1 MYHSTVQLHKVELAC
16 SKAQHYCQAQRGS
29 CRVTSQAQR
38 AKLDRAV
45 NRHQEIT
52 MRSDTF
58 ESDILRL
65 MREQNV
71 PGLSLV
77 TIRNGS
83 MGKALALGVR
93 DLSTNDP
100 VDEKT
105 IFGAA
110 SLTKPLAAYATLQL
124 VDAGELD
131 LDAPLSGFA
140 GPVNPEDAASHSIT
154 TRHILTHSA
163 GLPNVKGDGRPGIHF
178 PPGSH
183 FSYSSVGFL
192 YLQKAI
198 EAITQQPFETTL
210 TQLVFEP
217 LGMMSSS
224 LAWRPQFEVNFASPH
239 ENGKPIAKQRL
250 AAANASGSLQ
260 TTATDYGRFLL
271 AALKGERLSKCT
283 FHQWLE
289 PVFHV
294 PWATTEHL
302 SLDPI
307 KLDDDVAWGLGW
319 GIEINRKSFFQWGW
333 LDGTRAF
340 VLGDPTAQSGAVLLT
355 NSNTGLRLVPEIF
368 EAVMPGTHSAIEWC
382 KWNR

>member
-1 MYHSTVQLHKVELAC
+1 MYHPTVQNGNVELAC
-16 SKAQHYCQAQRGS
+16 PKTWNHCQVDGGS
-29 CRVTSQAQR
+29 CRLTSSLQR
-38 AKLDRAV
+38 VNLDRAV
-45 NRHQEIT
+45 NRNQETT
-52 MRSDTF
+52 MKSDTF
-58 ESDILRL
+58 ESDILSL
-65 MREQNV
+65 MREHNV
-71 PGLSLV
+71 PGASLV
-77 TIRNGS
+77 TSRNGS
-83 MGKALALGVR
+83 MDKAIALGFR

-110 SLTKPLAAYATLQL
+110 SLTKPVAAYAALQL

-140 GPVNPEDAASHSIT
+140 GPVNPEDPASHSIT
-154 TRHILTHSA
+154 TRHILTHSS
-163 GLPNVKGDGRPGIHF
+163 GLPNLKADGRPRIHF

-192 YLQKAI
+192 YLQQAI
-198 EAITQQPFETTL
+198 EAITKQPFETTL

-224 LAWRPQFEVNFASPH
+224 LAWRPQFEANFASPH

-260 TTATDYGRFLL
+260 TTAIDFGRFLI
-271 AALKGERLSKCT
+271 AALTGERLSDNT
-283 FHQWLE
+283 FRQWLE

-307 KLDDDVAWGLGW
+307 KRDDEVAWGLGW

-340 VLGDPTAQSGAVLLT
+340 VMGDPTEQSGAVLLT
-355 NSNTGLRLVPEIF
+355 NSNTGLRLAPEVF
-368 EAVMPGTHSAIEWC
+368 EAVMPGAHPAIEWC